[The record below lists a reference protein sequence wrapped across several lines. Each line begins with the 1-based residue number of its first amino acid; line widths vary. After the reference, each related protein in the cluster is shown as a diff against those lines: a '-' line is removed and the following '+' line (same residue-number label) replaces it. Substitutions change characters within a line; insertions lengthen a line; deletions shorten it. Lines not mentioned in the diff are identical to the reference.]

1 MLMTTLLPLS
11 YLGPVSYYA
20 AMLQS
25 ESVLLEQYEHYLKQ
39 TYRTRCKIATGNGI
53 MDLTVPVDK
62 PSSKCAMKDL
72 RIAYKE
78 NWQQIHWRAL
88 ESAYRNSPFFD
99 YYRDDFEPFYTKQT
113 EFLLDLNLGLHEV
126 VASLIGKLPK
136 VALTQAYESE
146 CAENVVDLRNAFS
159 PKAVSSYQGKPYYQ
173 VFDQKFGFQND
184 LSIVD
189 LLFNMGP
196 ESILVLRP

>member
-1 MLMTTLLPLS
+1 MQTTILPLS

-25 ESVLLEQYEHYLKQ
+25 DRVLLEQCEHYVKQ
-39 TYRTRCKIATGNGI
+39 TYRTRCKVATGNGI
-53 MDLTVPVDK
+53 MDLTVPIEK
-62 PSSKCAMKDL
+62 PSSKSPMRDL

-99 YYRDDFEPFYTKQT
+99 YYRDDFEPFYTKRT

-136 VALTQAYESE
+136 VELTESYEAQYQE
-146 CAENVVDLRNAFS
+146 GVADLRNAFS
-159 PKAVSSYQGKPYYQ
+159 PKEASLYKGKSYYQ

>member
-1 MLMTTLLPLS
+1 MVQTTLLPIS

-25 ESVLLEQYEHYLKQ
+25 ENVLLEQWEHYVKQ
-39 TYRTRCKIATGNGI
+39 TYRTRCKIATGNGV
-53 MDLTVPVDK
+53 MDLTVPIEK

-78 NWQQIHWRAL
+78 SWQQIHWRAL

-99 YYRDDFEPFYTKQT
+99 YYRDDFEPFYSKQID
-113 EFLLDLNLGLHEV
+113 FLVDLNLGLHEV

-136 VALTQAYESE
+136 VVLTQAYEATFE
-146 CAENVVDLRNAFS
+146 DGVVDMRNAFS
-159 PKAVSSYQGKPYYQ
+159 PKEESSYKGKTYYQ

>member
-1 MLMTTLLPLS
+1 MEAVFPLA

-20 AMLQS
+20 AMLSS
-25 ESVLLEQYEHYLKQ
+25 EKVLLEQYEHYLKQ
-39 TYRTRCKIATGNGI
+39 TYRTRCKIATSNGI
-53 MDLTVPVDK
+53 LDLTVPVEK
-62 PSSKCAMKDL
+62 PYNKCAMKDI

-78 NWQQIHWRAL
+78 NWQHIHWGAL
-88 ESAYRNSPFFD
+88 ESAYRSSPFFD
-99 YYRDDFEPFYTKQT
+99 YYRDDFEPFYTRQID
-113 EFLLDLNLGLHEV
+113 FLLDFDLGLHEV

-136 VALTQAYESE
+136 VELTQEYIPDYQTGALDFRS
-146 CAENVVDLRNAFS
+146 AFS
-159 PKAVSSYQGKPYYQ
+159 PKELSSYKGKTYYQ